1 MPWWI
6 WLILALFMLVMIVA
20 GLAFVVW
27 RGICAAKDVQHI
39 GDRIGK
45 RLAELGAVQ
54 QMEQPSEPPLFTQP
68 LQVAQERYADAHAEV
83 YRAKAAT
90 RNRHA
95 QAWAKWKRF
104 ND

>member
-6 WLILALFMLVMIVA
+6 WLILALFMLVMIAA

-39 GDRIGK
+39 GSRIGK
-45 RLAELGAVQ
+45 RLAQLSDAQTEG
-54 QMEQPSEPPLFTQP
+54 QPPEPPLFTQP
-68 LQVAQERYADAHAEV
+68 LSAAQERYADAHAEV

-90 RNRHA
+90 RDRHA
-95 QAWAKWKRF
+95 RTWSGWKRF